1 MLRVRRLEETCVELY
16 SAAKIR
22 GFLHVYIGEEAVAAG
37 VMNALARTTPSS
49 PPTGSTA
56 TPCSAGS
63 PPERSSPRCTAS
75 VEGCCRGRGGSMHL
89 FDAATRFYGGNAI
102 VAGGLPLAVG
112 LALADKM
119 QGRDRVTVCFF
130 GEGAVAE
137 GEFHESLNL
146 AALWQLPV
154 LFCCENNLYA
164 MGTALRR
171 SESQTDIALKA
182 AGYEI
187 AAWAVDGMD
196 VLAVEETARRAV
208 DAVRS
213 GGGPH
218 FLELRTYRF
227 RAHSMFDPERYRDK
241 AEVARWL
248 ERDPITLLRAAM
260 EAAGQLS
267 DAGLGRSSSRRST
280 RRWRRRGLRRSRN
293 PRAGG
298 GPHPLRL
305 QRARRPARRHED
317 PATARRCAPAI
328 RDAMQPRR
336 AGLPDGRGRRALRRM
351 LRREPGAAGGV
362 RPGADPRHAAVGV
375 RFRRRRHRG
384 GPRRDAPDRRDH
396 DRQFQPAGPGPDR
409 EQRGDACCTCP
420 AGNSTCRS

>member
-1 MLRVRRLEETCVELY
+1 MTGALDVPGGHLDPDHGRHLLLQMLRVRRLEEKCVELY

-22 GFLHVYIGEEAVAAG
+22 GFLHVYIGEEAVVAG
-37 VMNALARTTPSS
+37 VLETLDREDAVVATYREHGHALLR
-49 PPTGSTA
+49 GVTA
-56 TPCSAGS
+56 GAILAEMFGY
-63 PPERSSPRCTAS
+63 

-89 FDAATRFYGGNAI
+89 FDAATRFFGGNAI

-119 QGRDRVTVCFF
+119 AGRPRVTVCFF

-164 MGTALRR
+164 MGTALGR

-182 AGYEI
+182 ASYEI

-227 RAHSMFDPERYRDK
+227 RAHSMFDPERYREK
-241 AEVARWL
+241 AEVARWM
-248 ERDPITLLRAAM
+248 ERDPIALLRSTM
-260 EAAGQLS
+260 EASGQLTGPQWEQLAA
-267 DAGLGRSSSRRST
+267 DA
-280 RRWRRRGLRRSRN
+280 
-293 PRAGG
+293 
-298 GPHPLRL
+298 
-305 QRARRPARRHED
+305 
-317 PATARRCAPAI
+317 
-328 RDAMQPRR
+328 DAEV
-336 AGLPDGRGRRALRRM
+336 A
-351 LRREPGAAGGV
+351 
-362 RPGADPRHAAVGV
+362 AAVEFAEAGTLEPLEDLT
-375 RFRRRRHRG
+375 RFVYSERG
-384 GPRRDAPDRRDH
+384 TGSKTGTWERN
-396 DRQFQPAGPGPDR
+396 QP
-409 EQRGDACCTCP
+409 
-420 AGNSTCRS
+420 